1 MKYIDLNK
9 LIVLSY
15 LKQSSYC
22 SKSSVIYIVCL
33 FQGPHVPQDYL
44 YQTLPNEKIGTLVT
58 NSRLSDRLLE
68 KNLPKVSNLD
78 VSIDNGRYNAKVRL
92 YLPHDFDENK
102 KYPLLVNVY
111 AGPNSQQVNDRY
123 SA

>member
-1 MKYIDLNK
+1 M
-9 LIVLSY
+9 LSY
-15 LKQSSYC
+15 FNSFC
-22 SKSSVIYIVCL
+22 SKSTVIYIVFS

-123 SA
+123 TA